1 MEMFKLSFVLD
12 STKGSLISRSQDF
25 YFSGV
30 STDSNRIKD
39 GDLFVALK
47 GNRFDGHDFVLEALK
62 NGARGALIDSQV
74 SLNNNGKVI
83 IKVQSTLNALG
94 DIAQAWKH
102 HFHGLRL
109 AAITGSNGK
118 TTTKEMA
125 SSILSLRNSVLKN
138 SGNLNNLIGLPLSL
152 LRLNETHN
160 AAVVELGMN
169 EFGEIR
175 RLADITKP
183 DIAAI
188 TNIGRA
194 HLERLGN
201 IEGVARA
208 KGELVEDFNKE
219 NVFVVNM
226 DDPFVKKIADSVK
239 CEKITYGI
247 NSKNVDL
254 SAVDIIKEGFSGVR
268 FSLGIKG
275 EMVPVRLKGI
285 GIHNIM
291 NSLCAAGVALSFG
304 CVADEIKYGLERFVP
319 VLMRL
324 EVIDTPYGFRVIN
337 DAYNS
342 NPESMRRAIEELMRL
357 KENGRAVAVL
367 GDMLELG
374 DVSELEHKT
383 LGQFLSEWGVDFV
396 ITLGR
401 FGESVLDGFGKRERG
416 IYLETHDEAAQ
427 FLVEYAKQGD
437 LVLIKGSRG
446 MKMEN
451 IIQRLYLR

>member
-1 MEMFKLSFVLD
+1 
-12 STKGSLISRSQDF
+12 
-25 YFSGV
+25 
-30 STDSNRIKD
+30 
-39 GDLFVALK
+39 
-47 GNRFDGHDFVLEALK
+47 
-62 NGARGALIDSQV
+62 
-74 SLNNNGKVI
+74 
-83 IKVQSTLNALG
+83 LG

-102 HFHGLRL
+102 HFHGLRV

-152 LRLNETHN
+152 LRLNGTHN

-226 DDPFVKKIADSVK
+226 DDPHVKKIADSVK
-239 CEKITYGI
+239 CEKISYGI

-254 SAVDIIKEGFSGVR
+254 SAVDIIREGFSGVR

-275 EMVPVRLKGI
+275 EKVPVRLKGI
-285 GIHNIM
+285 GLHNIM

-304 CVADEIKYGLERFVP
+304 CFADEIKDGLERFVP
-319 VLMRL
+319 VSMRL

-342 NPESMRRAIEELMRL
+342 NPESMRGAIEELMRL

-374 DVSELEHKT
+374 DVSELEHKL
-383 LGQFLSEWGVDFV
+383 LGQFLSEWGVDLV

-401 FGESVLDGFGKRERG
+401 FGESVLEGFGKRERG

-427 FLVEYAKQGD
+427 FLIEYAKQGD